1 MDRMIYVAMSGARQV
16 MHQQATNNHNLANLN
31 TTGFKAEIDAFQA
44 LPVYGPGH
52 PSRVYGEDFRAGA
65 DQSAGTIM
73 QTGNAL
79 DVAING
85 DGFIAVQDVDGGEAY
100 TRSGELRV
108 NAQGVLETSSGFPV
122 LGNGGPITLSP
133 YSRLMVGSDG
143 TITIQPLGQGAGE
156 LAVLDRIKLVKPD
169 TAGLERN
176 DRGLFVSPDGEQPA
190 DASVTVASGALET
203 SNVNSVDAL
212 VSMIELSRQFETQVN
227 LMKTAEENDK
237 AAAALLK
244 SG

>member
-1 MDRMIYVAMSGARQV
+1 MIYVAMSGARQI
-16 MHQQATNNHNLANLN
+16 MHRQATNSHNLANAN
-31 TTGFKAEIDAFQA
+31 TTGFKAEIDAFNA

-52 PSRVYGEDFRAGA
+52 PSRVYGEDFRVGA
-65 DQSAGTIM
+65 DQSAGTII
-73 QTGNAL
+73 QTGNPL
-79 DVAING
+79 DVAIDG
-85 DGFIAVQDVDGGEAY
+85 DGFIAVQDVDGSEAY

-108 NAQGVLETSSGFPV
+108 GAQGVLETSSGYPV

-133 YSRLMVGSDG
+133 YSELLVGSDG
-143 TITIQPLGQGAGE
+143 TVTIRPLGQGAGE

-169 TAGLERN
+169 NATLERN
-176 DRGLFVSPDGEQPA
+176 DRGLFVAPDGEQPA

-203 SNVNSVDAL
+203 SNVNPVDAL
-212 VSMIELSRQFETQVN
+212 VTMIELSRQFETQVK
-227 LMKTAEENDK
+227 LMSTAEENDK